1 MKKLQKLKK
10 KNVHLKKKKT
20 CTIEIEETP
29 NNAGGND

>member
-10 KNVHLKKKKT
+10 KCSFEEKKT